1 MNGLAVPQR
10 RLFADRG
17 AGGFRLVIAFAL
29 LIAICFGGRCEAQCV
44 DQANRVPAAAL
55 QGFQMEP
62 ASLLREV
69 RNDRSKLAGRLA
81 AYIVTDISV
90 LPRVRDLVSETAG
103 VDRNAIGAALR
114 RAQLMCLPRKPETSQ
129 KISEF
134 VRKLADSAVS
144 SGYSAELEAVESDPN
159 SVASPPIG
167 NAPPRSPDKSA
178 GSASTLM
185 TGEWQTDIAD
195 PFAAPP
201 LPQ

>member
-1 MNGLAVPQR
+1 M
-10 RLFADRG
+10 
-17 AGGFRLVIAFAL
+17 
-29 LIAICFGGRCEAQCV
+29 
-44 DQANRVPAAAL
+44 PAAAL

-69 RNDRSKLAGRLA
+69 RNDRTKLAGRLA

-90 LPRVRDLVSETAG
+90 LPKVRDLVSESAG

-114 RAQLMCLPRKPETSQ
+114 RAQLMCLARKPETSQ

-144 SGYSAELEAVESDPN
+144 SGYSAELEAMEFDPN
-159 SVASPPIG
+159 SVASPTIG

-185 TGEWQTDIAD
+185 TGEWQTNIAD
-195 PFAAPP
+195 PFAPPP

>member
-1 MNGLAVPQR
+1 MNDLALPQQR
-10 RLFADRG
+10 QSADRS
-17 AGGFRLVIAFAL
+17 ASGFRLVIALAL
-29 LIAICFGGRCEAQCV
+29 LIAVCLGSRCEAQCV

-90 LPRVRDLVSETAG
+90 LPRVRDLVSESAG

-144 SGYSAELEAVESDPN
+144 SGYSAELEAVEFDPN
-159 SVASPPIG
+159 SAASHPIG

-178 GSASTLM
+178 GSASALM
-185 TGEWQTDIAD
+185 TGEWQTNIAD
-195 PFAAPP
+195 PFDAPP